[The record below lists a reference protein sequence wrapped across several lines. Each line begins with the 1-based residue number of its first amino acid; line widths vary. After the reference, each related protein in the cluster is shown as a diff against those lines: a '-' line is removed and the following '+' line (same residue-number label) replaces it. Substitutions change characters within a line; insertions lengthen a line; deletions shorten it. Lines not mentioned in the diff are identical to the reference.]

1 MLESKT
7 AIGIYTDAALSG
19 VDVCLLTTDGLDLFD
34 EPLSISRGYDPG
46 LREELAALKS
56 VTDFSDMKH
65 LSDLEE
71 KITAHII
78 ETVKELL
85 ELGKRTY
92 PKVDIIGLSG
102 QTVYHN
108 ALQKINISL
117 ANADKIAQ
125 TFGIP
130 VINRFI
136 QSDLAAGGKG
146 GPLLASFYEVL
157 TKDMP
162 KPLAVVALGGITA
175 LTYIG
180 GVGEMMSFHVGPG
193 NILLDTWVQKRY
205 GQEMDFDGLFGAKG
219 QIDERLLNVLMRHPF
234 LTQPPPKTADR
245 NEFNDLL
252 KQVDG
257 SHPEDGAATLTA
269 FIGRALAEA
278 IAFLPARPET
288 VILTGGGTLNPTL
301 VLDIKKRLSG
311 MRVET
316 ATEFGWDKN
325 TLSAWGYG
333 FLAVRSL
340 FGLPISYPATTGVSE
355 PVSGGLMHMPEK
367 SEN

>member
-7 AIGIYTDAALSG
+7 AVGIYTDAALSG
-19 VDVCLLTTDGLDLFD
+19 VDVCLLRTDGLDLFSK
-34 EPLSISRGYDPG
+34 PIAISRPYDPD
-46 LREELAALKS
+46 LRTELAALK
-56 VTDFSDMKH
+56 TMADFSDSKK
-65 LSDLEE
+65 LTSLEE

-78 ETVKELL
+78 SAIKELL
-85 ELGKRTY
+85 ALGWHDY

-102 QTVYHN
+102 QTVYHD
-108 ALQKINISL
+108 ALHKINISL
-117 ANADKIAQ
+117 ADADKIAN
-125 TFGIP
+125 TFGVP

-180 GVGEMMSFHVGPG
+180 GIGELMSFHVGPG
-193 NILLDTWVQKRY
+193 NILLDTWIQKRY
-205 GQEMDFDGLFGAKG
+205 GQEMDYDGLFGAKG
-219 QIDERLLNVLMRHPF
+219 HVDERLLKVLMRHEF
-234 LTQPPPKTADR
+234 LDQKPPKTTDR
-245 NEFNDLL
+245 NAFNDLMR
-252 KQVDG
+252 QVEG
-257 SHPEDGAATLTA
+257 SNPEDGAATLTA
-269 FIGRALAEA
+269 FIGEALAEA
-278 IAFLPARPET
+278 IKFLPTKPEIL
-288 VILTGGGTLNPTL
+288 ILTGGGTFNPTL
-301 VLDIKKRLSG
+301 VLDIKKRLPHI
-311 MRVET
+311 RIET
-316 ATEFGWDKN
+316 AAEFGWDKN

-367 SEN
+367 

>member
-7 AIGIYTDAALSG
+7 AVGIYTDASFSG
-19 VDVCLLTTDGLDLFD
+19 VDVCLLSTDGLDLFTK
-34 EPLSISRGYDPG
+34 PIAISRPYDPV
-46 LREELAALKS
+46 LREELSSLK
-56 VTDFSDMKH
+56 VMADFSDTQK
-65 LSDLEE
+65 LTALEE

-78 ETVKELL
+78 GAVKELL
-85 ELGKRTY
+85 DLGWRDY
-92 PKVDIIGLSG
+92 PKVDVIGLSG
-102 QTVYHN
+102 QTVYHD
-108 ALQKINISL
+108 ALHKINISL
-117 ANADKIAQ
+117 ANADTIAN
-125 TFGIP
+125 TFKIP
-130 VINRFI
+130 VINHFI

-146 GPLLASFYEVL
+146 GPLLASFYEIL
-157 TKDMP
+157 TKEMP

-205 GQEMDFDGLFGAKG
+205 GQEMDYDGLFGAKG

-234 LTQPPPKTADR
+234 LSQPPPKTADR

-252 KQVDG
+252 QQVDG

-278 IAFLPARPET
+278 IAFLPTRPET

-340 FGLPISYPATTGVSE
+340 FGLPISYPATTGVAE
-355 PVSGGLMHMPEK
+355 PVSGGLMHMPA
-367 SEN
+367 EN